1 MGGDDYLQW
10 RNFIHKE
17 IGLYI
22 KESQI
27 DFLERR
33 LWDRMK
39 GLSVD
44 TYQHYYRYVTEKDK
58 SNQEWE
64 QLIEVLVNC
73 QSSFFRHMPTFE
85 ALMDKVFPELGRKS
99 LACANPCLSIWS
111 AGCARGQEPYSL
123 AVAFAQVFGEEAEI
137 RVRVTG
143 TDISH
148 RALAK
153 AQKGEYAFS
162 DLRDIHP
169 SLRNRYFTVR
179 EMGSN
184 PTSSDDDELRR
195 YKLRYRIKEN
205 IRKNVHFSYMNLN
218 DPGSYGVCMQDVIF
232 CQNVLIYFRARE
244 RARAIMMLLK
254 YLNPGGYLFLTSA
267 ETLGVVVDGAKV
279 VPFKDT
285 LVYKRNQEAVNVQ
298 IHE

>member
-1 MGGDDYLQW
+1 MCKKLKRPPMGGDDYLQW

-39 GLSVD
+39 GLSVN
-44 TYQHYYRYVTEKDK
+44 TYQHYYKYVTEEDK
-58 SNQEWE
+58 SNQEWG
-64 QLIEVLVNC
+64 QLI
-73 QSSFFRHMPTFE
+73 HMPTFE

-99 LACANPCLSIWS
+99 LANANPCLSIWS

-123 AVAFAQVFGEEAEI
+123 AMAFAQVFGEEARI

-143 TDISH
+143 TDISL
-148 RALAK
+148 RALAR

-162 DLRDIHP
+162 DVRDIDP
-169 SLRNRYFTVR
+169 ALKNRYFTVG
-179 EMGSN
+179 EMGNNPKSSN
-184 PTSSDDDELRR
+184 DNELRR
-195 YKLRYRIKEN
+195 YKLRYRVKEN
-205 IRKNVHFSYMNLN
+205 IRKNVRFSYMNLN

-267 ETLGVVVDGAKV
+267 EALGIVVDGAKIA
-279 VPFKDT
+279 PFKDT

-298 IHE
+298 VHE